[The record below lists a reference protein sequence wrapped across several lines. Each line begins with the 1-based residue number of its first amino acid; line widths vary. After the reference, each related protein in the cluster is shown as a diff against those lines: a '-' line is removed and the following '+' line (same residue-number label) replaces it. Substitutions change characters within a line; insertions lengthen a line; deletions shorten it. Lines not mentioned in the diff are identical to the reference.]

1 MIDASSCYGWLLSL
15 ERIATLRLAGPK
27 SWCSKGKSPKK
38 PWLRE
43 WIGQAI
49 GYLVSKR
56 PLVIL
61 PKDEPSWQADF
72 LNIENPEFFCTGVM
86 TNPVTEDSKF
96 GGLVFEWSLRLTK
109 WLVTWARATYR
120 FSIRRFY
127 NLPTN
132 HIANLRLGII
142 QCGEDSSLNHL
153 TLAVSMSHGYVAC
166 LNLETPHHIVSA
178 IHHSLQL
185 SLDTREQTFVC
196 H

>member
-1 MIDASSCYGWLLSL
+1 MDWASTRLLGFKTIL
-15 ERIATLRLAGPK
+15 GDP
-27 SWCSKGKSPKK
+27 
-38 PWLRE
+38 
-43 WIGQAI
+43 
-49 GYLVSKR
+49 SKR
-56 PLVIL
+56 WSKLTSRFFEYWKPRV
-61 PKDEPSWQADF
+61 
-72 LNIENPEFFCTGVM
+72 FCTGVM

-96 GGLVFEWSLRLTK
+96 GGVVFEWSLRLTK
-109 WLVTWARATYR
+109 WLVTWATYR
-120 FSIRRFY
+120 FSIRRIY

-142 QCGEDSSLNHL
+142 QWGEDSSLNHL

-166 LNLETPHHIVSA
+166 LNLQTPHIVSA